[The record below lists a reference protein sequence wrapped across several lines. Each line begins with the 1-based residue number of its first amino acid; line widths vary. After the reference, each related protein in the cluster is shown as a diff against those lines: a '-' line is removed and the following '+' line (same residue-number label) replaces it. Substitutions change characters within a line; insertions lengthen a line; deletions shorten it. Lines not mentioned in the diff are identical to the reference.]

1 MTGTQERVENRL
13 CIILYNHRRICT
25 MQKTNLGIS
34 VALMGAGL
42 YFLGLFSFIPAFL
55 LAAYVLLREEDA
67 WLKRNAIRMVVIVI
81 GFYVL
86 HVGVDLLQEIW
97 GVINCILGWIPFLN
111 LHFSFPLNLDSI
123 ANYIISFLENLVLLL
138 SGFKALSGNMIKV
151 DFADKLLSKHLD

>member
-1 MTGTQERVENRL
+1 
-13 CIILYNHRRICT
+13 
-25 MQKTNLGIS
+25 MQKTKLGIS

-42 YFLGLFSFIPAFL
+42 YFMGIFSFIPAFL
-55 LAAYVLLREEDA
+55 LAAYVVLFEESA
-67 WLKRNAIRMVVIVI
+67 WLKRNAIRMVVIVT

-86 HVGVDLLQEIW
+86 LTGVDMLQEIW
-97 GVINCILGWIPFLN
+97 GVVNSILGWIPFLN

-123 ANYIISFLENLVLLL
+123 ANNIISFLENLVLLL